1 MARPRNCRRVWALPG
16 SEYFKPRG
24 IPLSM
29 LEEITLTIDEF
40 EAIRLADLENLYQEQ
55 AADKMKISRPTF
67 GRIIESA
74 HIGIASPPLKATNF
88 EPDIVMIYCDSAQ
101 LGLLLLGREYKE
113 GYNLKCSISGHA
125 ACVYGVVPA
134 LQSGEC
140 QVAVP
145 CRGDHYRAMAGDEEM
160 IFTGPKEKLED
171 LMLGLRRIETTGS
184 KLPAGYSFR
193 PEYPLLESYKKIG
206 KMMGYIK

>member
-1 MARPRNCRRVWALPG
+1 MLIINLLRRASFVARPRNCRRVWALPG

-74 HIGIASPPLKATNF
+74 HKKVAEALVQGKPLKIEGGDF
-88 EPDIVMIYCDSAQ
+88 EIAAMRKFTCYDCQ
-101 LGLLLLGREYKE
+101 HKWGLPFG
-113 GYNLKCSISGHA
+113 
-125 ACVYGVVPA
+125 
-134 LQSGEC
+134 
-140 QVAVP
+140 
-145 CRGDHYRAMAGDEEM
+145 
-160 IFTGPKEKLED
+160 TG
-171 LMLGLRRIETTGS
+171 
-184 KLPAGYSFR
+184 R
-193 PEYPLLESYKKIG
+193 PENCPSCKSANIHRAQEG
-206 KMMGYIK
+206 KGYTRSCLAERDRSCRRTQQK